1 MKNFF
6 RGQAHDS
13 AAVAASDL
21 SQSPH
26 GGSLRVKAHTTTG
39 KRSIGHG
46 GSLFWRE
53 LLHLEPRPDEDKAT
67 NAGDSSSSG
76 AGADNPDPAS

>member
-13 AAVAASDL
+13 AAASDG

-26 GGSLRVKAHTTTG
+26 GGSLRVKSHTTTG

-67 NAGDSSSSG
+67 NAGGDSGSSG
-76 AGADNPDPAS
+76 AGAANPDPAP